1 MTVDITLLLWGG
13 FTLFILAMLA
23 LDLGILQRRPHVLDT
38 REAFILYG
46 AWSGLAL
53 LFCAGLFFFHARG
66 AHAAL
71 EFATGFLVEQSLSI
85 DNIFVFVLIFNYF
98 RVPPV
103 FQHKV
108 LFWGILGAIILR
120 GAFILGGLALLDRF
134 HWMMYVFGA
143 LLVFTG
149 ISMMRNK
156 DKKTDPE
163 KNWVIRLF
171 RRWFPVSKD
180 YDEGKFFTRR
190 WGALSA
196 TPLFIALLA
205 VESTDIVFA
214 VDSIPAIF
222 AITRDPFIVFASN
235 IFAMMGLRSLYFAV
249 SGVMRMFHALHYGFA
264 SIILILGLK
273 MLLSDFYQLPVAA
286 SLILILVILLV
297 CIIVSLLMPREEE
310 LKMHFERPEKL
321 GLMPFRRLL
330 LIENVVDM
338 AEITVRDSMRRCS
351 GVKHLR
357 LDWPWTYNLSAIQ
370 ESRYSRFPLLE
381 NEHGKP
387 LGVVLLKDLALRKG
401 WPELRSSELR
411 EIVRPAVELREDMP
425 LDDALSKLQRGNQHM
440 AIVTDTAGAWTGI
453 ITLEDVLEELVG
465 KISDESDT
473 DRTGKTI
480 SLSDAITPGRIVLD
494 VQASNLAEAIEKIV
508 AAVPLNELP
517 ADGRKIVTQVLQ
529 REAAMTT
536 YLGNG
541 LAIPHCR
548 LDSIDAPVLIFARS
562 EEGIPVP
569 EGNDRI
575 GMIFLLITP
584 QSVARIQ
591 PRFLADIVGLVDSEY
606 VTDRLKQASDPEEV
620 IEAIRDGLQVV
631 LD

>member
-1 MTVDITLLLWGG
+1 MLWGG
-13 FTLFILAMLA
+13 FFLFVLLVLA
-23 LDLGILQRRPHVLDT
+23 LDFTTFHRKPRVIDT
-38 REAFILYG
+38 REALILYG
-46 AWSGLAL
+46 FWTGLAL
-53 LFCAGLFFFHARG
+53 LFNAGIFLFHERGTEAGLEFF
-66 AHAAL
+66 
-71 EFATGFLVEQSLSI
+71 TGLLVETSLSI

-108 LFWGILGAIILR
+108 LFLGIFGAIVLR
-120 GAFILGGLALLDRF
+120 AAFILGGLALLERF
-134 HWMMYVFGA
+134 HWLMYVFGA

-149 ISMMRNK
+149 LSMMRNK
-156 DKKTDPE
+156 DTETDPE

-171 RRWFPVSKD
+171 RRCFPVTGE
-180 YDEGKFFTRR
+180 YDEGRFFTRR
-190 WGALSA
+190 GGFLAA
-196 TPLFIALLA
+196 TPLFVALLA
-205 VESTDIVFA
+205 IESSDIVFA

-222 AITRDPFIVFASN
+222 AITRDPFIVFTSN
-235 IFAMMGLRSLYFAV
+235 IFAMLGLRSLYFGI

-264 SIILILGLK
+264 SIILILGVK
-273 MLLSDFYQLPVAA
+273 MLISEYYEIPVAA

-297 CIIVSLLMPREEE
+297 CVIVSLLLPREEE

-338 AEITVRDSMRRCS
+338 AEITVRDSMRRRS
-351 GVKHLR
+351 GVRYLR
-357 LDWPWTYNLSAIQ
+357 LDWPWSYNLAAIQ

-387 LGVVLLKDLALRKG
+387 LGVILLKDLALRHG
-401 WPELRSSELR
+401 WPEMRSSELR
-411 EIVRPAVELREDMP
+411 EFLRPALELPEDLP
-425 LDDALSKLQRGNQHM
+425 LDDALSKLQRSNQHM
-440 AIVTDTAGAWTGI
+440 AIVADAAGTWTGI

-480 SLSDAITPGRIVLD
+480 SLADAITPGRIVLD
-494 VQASNLAEAIEKIV
+494 VQAANLEEAIEKIV
-508 AAVPLNELP
+508 SAVPLDQLP
-517 ADGRKIVTQVLQ
+517 ADGRKIITQVLQ
-529 REAAMTT
+529 REATMTT
-536 YLGNG
+536 YLGHG

-562 EEGIPVP
+562 EEGIPIP
-569 EGNDRI
+569 ASNERI
-575 GMIFLLITP
+575 HMIFLLITP

-606 VTDRLKQASDPEEV
+606 VTDRLKQASDPDEV

>member
-1 MTVDITLLLWGG
+1 MNMDTTLLLWGG
-13 FTLFILAMLA
+13 FVLFVLMVLA
-23 LDLGILQRRPHVLDT
+23 LDLVTFHRKPHVIDT

-46 AWSGLAL
+46 FWTGLAL
-53 LFCAGLFFFHARG
+53 LFNAGIFLFHERGTEAGLEFF
-66 AHAAL
+66 
-71 EFATGFLVEQSLSI
+71 TGFLVEKSLSI
-85 DNIFVFVLIFNYF
+85 DNVFVFVLIFAYF
-98 RVPPV
+98 RVPPA

-108 LFWGILGAIILR
+108 LFLGILGAIALR
-120 GAFILGGLALLDRF
+120 AAFILGGLALLERF
-134 HWMMYVFGA
+134 HWLMYVFGA

-156 DKKTDPE
+156 DTETDPE

-171 RRWFPVSKD
+171 RRWFPVSKE

-190 WGALSA
+190 WGALAA
-196 TPLFIALLA
+196 TPLFVALLA
-205 VESTDIVFA
+205 IESSDIVFA

-222 AITRDPFIVFASN
+222 AISRDPFIVFTSN
-235 IFAMMGLRSLYFAV
+235 IFAMLGLRSLYFAV

-264 SIILILGLK
+264 SIILILGVK
-273 MLLSDFYQLPVAA
+273 MLISDFYEIPVAA

-297 CIIVSLLMPREEE
+297 CIIVSLLLPREEE

-351 GVKHLR
+351 GVRHLR
-357 LDWPWTYNLSAIQ
+357 LDWPWSYNLAAIQ

-387 LGVVLLKDLALRKG
+387 LGVVLLKDLALHKG

-411 EIVRPAVELREDMP
+411 EIVRPAVELSEDMP

-440 AIVTDTAGAWTGI
+440 AFVTDSEGRWTGI

-480 SLSDAITPGRIVLD
+480 SLAEAITPGRVVLD
-494 VQASNLAEAIEKIV
+494 VQAASLTEAIEKIV
-508 AAVPLNELP
+508 SGVPLDQLP
-517 ADGRKIVTQVLQ
+517 ADGRKIITQVLQ

-536 YLGNG
+536 YLGHG

-569 EGNDRI
+569 GSNDRI
-575 GMIFLLITP
+575 HIIFLLITP

-606 VTDRLKQASDPEEV
+606 VTDRLKQATEPEEV

>member
-1 MTVDITLLLWGG
+1 MINELHLLLWSG
-13 FTLFILAMLA
+13 FVVFLLLLLIL
-23 LDLGILQRRPHVLDT
+23 DFSTFHRKPHVIDT

-46 AWSGLAL
+46 FWTGLAL
-53 LFCAGLFFFHARG
+53 LFNAGIFFLHERGTEAGLEFF
-66 AHAAL
+66 
-71 EFATGFLVEQSLSI
+71 TGFLVEKSLSI
-85 DNIFVFVLIFNYF
+85 DNIFVFVLIFSYF

-108 LFWGILGAIILR
+108 LFLGILGAIVLR
-120 GAFILGGLALLDRF
+120 AAFILGGLALLDRF
-134 HWMMYVFGA
+134 HWLMYVFGA
-143 LLVFTG
+143 LLVLTG
-149 ISMMRNK
+149 LSMMRNK
-156 DKKTDPE
+156 DTETDPE
-163 KNWVIRLF
+163 KNWVIRIF
-171 RRWFPVSKD
+171 RRWFPVSQE

-190 WGALSA
+190 WGALAA
-196 TPLFIALLA
+196 TPLFVALLA
-205 VESTDIVFA
+205 VESSDIVFA

-222 AITRDPFIVFASN
+222 AISRDPFIVFTSN
-235 IFAMMGLRSLYFAV
+235 IFAMLGLRSLYFAV

-264 SIILILGLK
+264 SIILILGAK
-273 MLLSDFYQLPVAA
+273 MLVSDFYEIPVVA

-297 CIIVSLLMPREEE
+297 CIIVSLLLPRKDE

-351 GVKHLR
+351 GVRHLR
-357 LDWPWTYNLSAIQ
+357 LDWPWSYNLAAIQ
-370 ESRYSRFPLLE
+370 ESRYSRYPLLE
-381 NEHGKP
+381 KEHSKP
-387 LGVVLLKDLALRKG
+387 LGVILLKDLALRQG

-411 EIVRPAVELREDMP
+411 EFVRPVLELPEDMP
-425 LDDALSKLQRGNQHM
+425 LDDALSKLQRGNQHI
-440 AIVTDTAGAWTGI
+440 AFVTDAGGAWTGI

-480 SLSDAITPGRIVLD
+480 SLADAITPGRIVLD
-494 VQASNLAEAIEKIV
+494 VQAANLEEAIEKIV
-508 AAVPLNELP
+508 FAVPLDQLP
-517 ADGRKIVTQVLQ
+517 ADGRKIITQVLQ
-529 REAAMTT
+529 REATMTT
-536 YLGNG
+536 YLGHG

-562 EEGIPVP
+562 EEGIPIP
-569 EGNDRI
+569 GSNERI
-575 GMIFLLITP
+575 SMIFLLITP

-606 VTDRLKQASDPEEV
+606 VTDRLKKASDPDEV

>member
-1 MTVDITLLLWGG
+1 
-13 FTLFILAMLA
+13 
-23 LDLGILQRRPHVLDT
+23 
-38 REAFILYG
+38 
-46 AWSGLAL
+46 
-53 LFCAGLFFFHARG
+53 
-66 AHAAL
+66 
-71 EFATGFLVEQSLSI
+71 
-85 DNIFVFVLIFNYF
+85 
-98 RVPPV
+98 
-103 FQHKV
+103 
-108 LFWGILGAIILR
+108 
-120 GAFILGGLALLDRF
+120 
-134 HWMMYVFGA
+134 MYIFGA

-149 ISMMRNK
+149 LSMMWNK

-163 KNWVIRLF
+163 KNWVIRVF
-171 RRWFPVSKD
+171 RRWFPVSKE

-190 WGALSA
+190 WGALTA
-196 TPLFIALLA
+196 TPLFVALLA
-205 VESTDIVFA
+205 IESSDIVFA

-222 AITRDPFIVFASN
+222 AITRDPFIVFTSN
-235 IFAMMGLRSLYFAV
+235 IIAMMGLRSLYFAV

-264 SIILILGLK
+264 SIILILGVK
-273 MLLSDFYQLPVAA
+273 MLISDFYEIPVAA

-338 AEITVRDSMRRCS
+338 AEITVRDSMRRRS
-351 GVKHLR
+351 GVRHLR
-357 LDWPWTYNLSAIQ
+357 LDWPWSYNLSAMQ
-370 ESRYSRFPLLE
+370 ESRYSRFPLLD

-387 LGVVLLKDLALRKG
+387 LGIVLLKDLALRKG
-401 WPELRSSELR
+401 WPELRSAELR
-411 EIVRPAVELREDMP
+411 DIVRPTVELREDMP

-440 AIVTDTAGAWTGI
+440 AIVTDSSGAWTGI

-480 SLSDAITPGRIVLD
+480 SLADAITPGRIVLD
-494 VQASNLAEAIEKIV
+494 VEAPNLAEAIEKIV
-508 AAVPLNELP
+508 SAVPLQELP
-517 ADGRKIVTQVLQ
+517 ADGRKIITQVLQ

-536 YLGNG
+536 YLGQG

-562 EEGIPVP
+562 EEGIPIP
-569 EGNDRI
+569 GSNERI
-575 GMIFLLITP
+575 HMIFLLITP

-591 PRFLADIVGLVDSEY
+591 PRFLADIVGLIDSEY

>member
-1 MTVDITLLLWGG
+1 MTMDTTLLLWGG
-13 FTLFILAMLA
+13 FVLFVLMVLA
-23 LDLGILQRRPHVLDT
+23 LDFVTFHRKPHVIDT

-46 AWSGLAL
+46 FWMGLAL
-53 LFCAGLFFFHARG
+53 LFNAGIFLFHERGTEAGLEFF
-66 AHAAL
+66 
-71 EFATGFLVEQSLSI
+71 TGFLVEKSLSI
-85 DNIFVFVLIFNYF
+85 DNIFVFVLIFAYF

-108 LFWGILGAIILR
+108 LFLGILSAIVLR
-120 GAFILGGLALLDRF
+120 AAFILGGLALLERF
-134 HWMMYVFGA
+134 HWLMYVFGA

-156 DKKTDPE
+156 DTKADPG

-171 RRWFPVSKD
+171 RRWFPVSEE

-190 WGALSA
+190 WGTLAA
-196 TPLFIALLA
+196 TPLFVALLA
-205 VESTDIVFA
+205 VESSDIVFA

-222 AITRDPFIVFASN
+222 AISRDPFIVFTSN
-235 IFAMMGLRSLYFAV
+235 IFAMLGLRSLYFAV

-264 SIILILGLK
+264 SIILILGVK
-273 MLLSDFYQLPVAA
+273 MLISDLYQVPVAA

-297 CIIVSLLMPREEE
+297 CIIISLLLPREEE

-351 GVKHLR
+351 GVRHLR
-357 LDWPWTYNLSAIQ
+357 LDWPWIYNLAAIQ

-381 NEHGKP
+381 NEHSKP

-411 EIVRPAVELREDMP
+411 EIVRPGVELSEDMP

-440 AIVTDTAGAWTGI
+440 ALVTDSAGAWTGI

-480 SLSDAITPGRIVLD
+480 SLADAITPGRIVLD
-494 VQASNLAEAIEKIV
+494 VQAASLMEAIEKIV
-508 AAVPLNELP
+508 SAVPLDQLP

-529 REAAMTT
+529 REATMTT
-536 YLGNG
+536 YLGHG

-548 LDSIDAPVLIFARS
+548 LDSIGSPVLIFARS
-562 EEGIPVP
+562 EEGIPIP
-569 EGNDRI
+569 GSNERI
-575 GMIFLLITP
+575 QMIFLLVTP

-606 VTDRLKQASDPEEV
+606 VTDRLKKATEPEEV

>member
-1 MTVDITLLLWGG
+1 MDTNLMLWGG
-13 FTLFILAMLA
+13 FFLFVLLMLA
-23 LDLGILQRRPHVLDT
+23 LDFITAHRKPHVIDT

-46 AWSGLAL
+46 FWTGLAL
-53 LFCAGLFFFHARG
+53 LFNAGIFLFHERGTDAGLEFF
-66 AHAAL
+66 
-71 EFATGFLVEQSLSI
+71 TGFLVEKSLSI
-85 DNIFVFVLIFNYF
+85 DNVFVFVLIFNYF
-98 RVPPV
+98 RVPAV
-103 FQHKV
+103 FQHKI
-108 LFWGILGAIILR
+108 LFLGIFGAIVLR
-120 GAFILGGLALLDRF
+120 AAFILGGLALLERF
-134 HWMMYVFGA
+134 HWLMYVFGA

-156 DKKTDPE
+156 DTETDPE

-171 RRWFPVSKD
+171 RSWFPVSKE
-180 YDEGKFFTRR
+180 YDEGRFFTRR
-190 WGALSA
+190 WGALAA
-196 TPLFIALLA
+196 TPLFVALLA
-205 VESTDIVFA
+205 IESSDIVFA

-222 AITRDPFIVFASN
+222 AISRDPFIVFTSN
-235 IFAMMGLRSLYFAV
+235 IFAMLGLRSLYFAV

-264 SIILILGLK
+264 SIILILGVK
-273 MLLSDFYQLPVAA
+273 MLVSDYYEVPVAA

-297 CIIVSLLMPREEE
+297 CIIVSLLLPREEE

-351 GVKHLR
+351 GVRHLR
-357 LDWPWTYNLSAIQ
+357 LDWPWSYNLAAIH
-370 ESRYSRFPLLE
+370 ESRYSRYPLLAK
-381 NEHGKP
+381 EHSKP
-387 LGVVLLKDLALRKG
+387 LGVILLKDLALRHG

-411 EIVRPAVELREDMP
+411 EFVRPALELPEDMP
-425 LDDALSKLQRGNQHM
+425 LDDALSKFQRGNQHM
-440 AIVTDTAGAWTGI
+440 AFVTGADGAWTGI

-480 SLSDAITPGRIVLD
+480 SLADAVTPGRIVLD
-494 VQASNLAEAIEKIV
+494 VQAPNLEEAIEKIV
-508 AAVPLNELP
+508 TAVPLDQLP
-517 ADGRKIVTQVLQ
+517 ADGRKIITQVLQ

-536 YLGNG
+536 YLGHG

-569 EGNDRI
+569 GSNERI
-575 GMIFLLITP
+575 HMVFLLITP

>member
-1 MTVDITLLLWGG
+1 MLWSGFFLFVLLV
-13 FTLFILAMLA
+13 LA
-23 LDLGILQRRPHVLDT
+23 LDFLTFHRKPHVVDT

-46 AWSGLAL
+46 FWAGLAL
-53 LFCAGLFFFHARG
+53 LFNAGIFFFHERG
-66 AHAAL
+66 TEAGL
-71 EFATGFLVEQSLSI
+71 EFFTGFLVEQSLSI

-108 LFWGILGAIILR
+108 LFLGIFGAIVLR
-120 GAFILGGLALLDRF
+120 AAFILGGLALLERF
-134 HWMMYVFGA
+134 HWLMYVFGA

-156 DKKTDPE
+156 DTETDPE

-171 RRWFPVSKD
+171 RRWFPVSQE

-190 WGALSA
+190 WGALAA
-196 TPLFIALLA
+196 TPLFVALLA
-205 VESTDIVFA
+205 VESSDIVFA

-222 AITRDPFIVFASN
+222 AISRDPFIVFTSN
-235 IFAMMGLRSLYFAV
+235 IFAMLGLRSLYFAV

-273 MLLSDFYQLPVAA
+273 MLISDFYEIPVAA

-297 CIIVSLLMPREEE
+297 CIIVSLLLPREEE

-351 GVKHLR
+351 GVRHLR
-357 LDWPWTYNLSAIQ
+357 LDWPWSYNLAAIQ

-381 NEHGKP
+381 NEHSKP
-387 LGVVLLKDLALRKG
+387 LGVILLKDLALRHG

-411 EIVRPAVELREDMP
+411 EFVRPALELPEDMP
-425 LDDALSKLQRGNQHM
+425 LDDVLSKLQRANQHM
-440 AIVTDTAGAWTGI
+440 AFVTGSDGAWTGI

-473 DRTGKTI
+473 DRTGKAI
-480 SLSDAITPGRIVLD
+480 SLADAITPGRIVLD
-494 VQASNLAEAIEKIV
+494 VQAGNLEGAIEKIV
-508 AAVPLNELP
+508 STVPLDQLP
-517 ADGRKIVTQVLQ
+517 ADGRKIITQVLQ
-529 REAAMTT
+529 REATMTT
-536 YLGNG
+536 YLGHG

-562 EEGIPVP
+562 EEGIPIP
-569 EGNDRI
+569 GSNERI
-575 GMIFLLITP
+575 HMIFLLITP

-606 VTDRLKQASDPEEV
+606 VTDRLKQASEPDEV

>member
-1 MTVDITLLLWGG
+1 MINELHLLLWSG
-13 FTLFILAMLA
+13 FVVFLLLLLIL
-23 LDLGILQRRPHVLDT
+23 DFSTFHRKPHVIDT

-46 AWSGLAL
+46 FWTGLAL
-53 LFCAGLFFFHARG
+53 LFNAGIFFFHERG
-66 AHAAL
+66 TEAGL
-71 EFATGFLVEQSLSI
+71 EFFTGFLVEKSLSI
-85 DNIFVFVLIFNYF
+85 DNIFVFVLIFSYF

-108 LFWGILGAIILR
+108 LFLGILGAIVLR
-120 GAFILGGLALLDRF
+120 AAFILGGLALLDRF
-134 HWMMYVFGA
+134 HWLMYVFGA
-143 LLVFTG
+143 LLVLTG
-149 ISMMRNK
+149 LSMMRNK
-156 DKKTDPE
+156 DTETDPE
-163 KNWVIRLF
+163 KNWVIRIF
-171 RRWFPVSKD
+171 RRWFPVSQE

-190 WGALSA
+190 WGALAA
-196 TPLFIALLA
+196 TPLFVALLA
-205 VESTDIVFA
+205 VESSDIVFA

-222 AITRDPFIVFASN
+222 AISRDPFIVFTSN
-235 IFAMMGLRSLYFAV
+235 IFAMLGLRSLYFAV

-273 MLLSDFYQLPVAA
+273 MLISDFYEIPVAA

-297 CIIVSLLMPREEE
+297 CIIVSLLLPRKDE

-351 GVKHLR
+351 GVRHLR
-357 LDWPWTYNLSAIQ
+357 LDWPWSYNLAAIQ
-370 ESRYSRFPLLE
+370 ESRYSRYPLLE
-381 NEHGKP
+381 NEHAKP
-387 LGVVLLKDLALRKG
+387 LGVILLKDLALRQG

-411 EIVRPAVELREDMP
+411 EFVRPVLELPEDMP
-425 LDDALSKLQRGNQHM
+425 LDDALSKLQRGNQHI
-440 AIVTDTAGAWTGI
+440 AFVTDAGGAWTGI

-480 SLSDAITPGRIVLD
+480 SLADAITPGRIVLD
-494 VQASNLAEAIEKIV
+494 VQAANLEEAIEKIV
-508 AAVPLNELP
+508 FAVPLDQLP
-517 ADGRKIVTQVLQ
+517 ADGRKIITQVLQ
-529 REAAMTT
+529 REATMTT
-536 YLGNG
+536 YLGHG

-548 LDSIDAPVLIFARS
+548 LDSIDAPILIFARS
-562 EEGIPVP
+562 EEGIPIP
-569 EGNDRI
+569 GSNERI
-575 GMIFLLITP
+575 SMIFLLITP

-606 VTDRLKQASDPEEV
+606 VTDRLKKASDPDEV